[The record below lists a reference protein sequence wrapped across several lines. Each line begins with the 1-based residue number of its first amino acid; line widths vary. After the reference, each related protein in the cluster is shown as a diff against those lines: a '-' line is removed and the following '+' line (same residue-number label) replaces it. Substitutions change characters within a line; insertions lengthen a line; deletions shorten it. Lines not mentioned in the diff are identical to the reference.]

1 MDRMCQNP
9 RSETCLELSN
19 IYNLLGQAEDYILK
33 NIRWKS
39 EIIGRERTE
48 IPEIPVAVIRE
59 VTANSFAHAMYNGRT
74 NHEICIHPG
83 MITVYSPGEYAS
95 NHRPEDYMTGNYES
109 VIRNATIAKILYLNK
124 SIEQFGSGFKR
135 INSLCKDAG
144 VRYSYES
151 DALGFKFV
159 LYRPELQSDIPSV
172 TLDVTLNGTEMAVLA
187 ILKQKPD
194 SSRSEISDKISKT
207 VRTVQRALDSLRDK
221 GYIRRVGSKQ
231 EPRWEV
237 LK

>member
-1 MDRMCQNP
+1 
-9 RSETCLELSN
+9 
-19 IYNLLGQAEDYILK
+19 
-33 NIRWKS
+33 
-39 EIIGRERTE
+39 
-48 IPEIPVAVIRE
+48 
-59 VTANSFAHAMYNGRT
+59 
-74 NHEICIHPG
+74 
-83 MITVYSPGEYAS
+83 MITIYSPGEYAS
-95 NHRPEDYMTGNYES
+95 NHKPEDYMKGNYES

-144 VRYSYES
+144 IRFSYES
-151 DALGFKFV
+151 DELGFKFI

-194 SSRSEISDKISKT
+194 SSRGEIADKISKT

-221 GYIRRVGSKQ
+221 GYIQRVGSKQ
-231 EPRWEV
+231 VPQWEV